1 MGVAGNLKNNIS
13 PKARLMLGLT
23 VLTVVGV
30 VTITYMRLNSGEVIQ
45 GDSGATLNM
54 PPTKDQI
61 SKDRPTDI
69 IKYGDNTA
77 VGEIYKKDEEIRAKE
92 AAKSAA
98 DDDLGTGEKGYSSH
112 VDDVRLQMKE
122 AKPPAPV
129 EESPEEASGQSKLQ
143 ALMEERRKAQEKT
156 ASEQNAGRG
165 QQVLAIQE
173 NPWKQFLDSELRDAN
188 DYELSLQAKVA
199 GIKSKDLQVA
209 AAHYDE
215 SVADS
220 NRNNA
225 QPATSNGGSTA
236 GYEQYLNIGKNGS
249 KSSIADA
256 SARRKSPG
264 HAAVD
269 DEEDDDAVAEPDY
282 PSERISKTATSKPKA
297 NGFVHVGE
305 TYYSVLQIGVN
316 TDEISP
322 IRAVSVEKGILDGAI
337 FVGSP
342 ARVGEKAAL
351 NFTSMS
357 LKGHS
362 YKINAIAL
370 DPETYRSGIADG
382 VDNHVISRYTKLG
395 LAAFVDGYA
404 QSLTSVQ
411 TTTNTDGS
419 QSSIASQVPNA
430 TDQVAVGI
438 GKVGQKMTPIFE
450 REFDQPP
457 TVTVSANRS
466 IVIMFMQ
473 ELDLNGQST
482 GPSDDDDDSPRNSK

>member
-1 MGVAGNLKNNIS
+1 MGAMGNIKNNIS

-23 VLTVVGV
+23 VLTIVGV
-30 VTITYMRLNSGEVIQ
+30 VTVTYMRLDSGQIAQ
-45 GDSGATLNM
+45 GDAGANLNM

-61 SKDRPTDI
+61 SRDKPTDV

-77 VGEIYKKDEEIRAKE
+77 VGEIYKKDEARRAEE
-92 AAKSAA
+92 AVKT
-98 DDDLGTGEKGYSSH
+98 DTSH
-112 VDDVRLQMKE
+112 VDDIRLQMKE
-122 AKPPAPV
+122 TKPVAPV
-129 EESPEEASGQSKLQ
+129 VEAPEQAGPSKLQ

-156 ASEQNAGRG
+156 NSEQNAGRG
-165 QQVLAIQE
+165 KQVLAIQE
-173 NPWKQFLDSELRDAN
+173 NPWKQFLDNEMRDAS

-199 GIKSKDLQVA
+199 GIKAKDLQVA
-209 AAHYDE
+209 SAKYED
-215 SVADS
+215 SVSDS
-220 NRNNA
+220 KKGNA
-225 QPATSNGGSTA
+225 QTSLSSGTSS
-236 GYEQYLNIGKNGS
+236 GYEQYLNIAPTGSSGANQAKNTS
-249 KSSIADA
+249 RKKTSSQ
-256 SARRKSPG
+256 
-264 HAAVD
+264 AVD
-269 DEEDDDAVAEPDY
+269 EDEDEGAVVESDY
-282 PSERISKTATSKPKA
+282 PSERIAKSAVSKQKA
-297 NGFVHVGE
+297 SGFVHVGE

-322 IRAVSVEKGILDGAI
+322 IRAVSVDKGILDGAV
-337 FVGSP
+337 FVGAP
-342 ARVGEKAAL
+342 VRVGEKAAL

-357 LKGHS
+357 LKGRS
-362 YKINAIAL
+362 YRINAIAL
-370 DPETYRSGIADG
+370 DPETYRSGIADS
-382 VDNHVISRYTKLG
+382 VDNHVFSRYSKLA

-450 REFDQPP
+450 REFETPP
-457 TVTVSANRS
+457 TVTVTPNRS

-482 GPSDDDDDSPRNSK
+482 GPSEDVPLGKNTK